1 MVCHCNGF
9 IMLGGGG
16 GRGGW
21 LLFIKQFFKC
31 VETTTFATLKE
42 CCTAMLQWHFL
53 PQGLSRREHA
63 EHVLAQWKALSA
75 SYKC

>member
-9 IMLGGGG
+9 IMLQAGC
-16 GRGGW
+16 GRRW

-31 VETTTFATLKE
+31 VETTTFATLKKWR
-42 CCTAMLQWHFL
+42 TAMLQWHFF
-53 PQGLSRREHA
+53 PHGLYRWGHA
-63 EHVLAQWKALSA
+63 EHVLAQWRALST